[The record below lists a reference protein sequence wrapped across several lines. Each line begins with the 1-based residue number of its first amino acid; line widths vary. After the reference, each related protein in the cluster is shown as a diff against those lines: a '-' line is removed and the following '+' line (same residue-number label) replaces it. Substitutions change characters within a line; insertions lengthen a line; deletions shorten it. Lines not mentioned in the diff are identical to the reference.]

1 MDMQRFMKMNSI
13 MALSWINTKL
23 RDEFS
28 SLESLCE
35 ELDFE
40 LDKIKEKFMAINYEY
55 SSERNQFI

>member
-1 MDMQRFMKMNSI
+1 MDMQRFMKMDSI

-35 ELDFE
+35 EFDFE
-40 LDKIKEKFMAINYEY
+40 IEKVIEKFRTINYEY
-55 SSERNQFI
+55 SYEMNKFF